1 LSKYLQNTSDDA
13 PKEVQI
19 FDTKKTN
26 PNKTSGQNGI
36 LDLELEANSDGKTII
51 SKQYSQDPLLLQ
63 RALYPENSLP
73 NMAYLYVMSSA
84 GGILQG
90 DRHKI
95 DISLKNNALAHFTT
109 QGATRV
115 YGMESNYASQIVN
128 ITVDEDCYL
137 EYIPDQIIPY
147 KDSKYYQKVNLN
159 VNDNSN
165 LIYSEILTPGRVAMG
180 ESFDYDICYMR
191 TSCKN
196 QNNKIRFLENL
207 KIEPK
212 KQQLQNFGVIGE
224 YQTVGT
230 VFILTKKENVEEL
243 EMTIN
248 EKIIKTDTISA
259 GTSILPDESGII
271 LRILGN
277 KTEDVSNL
285 VFKTLEICRKKCLGS
300 TFSKIRKN

>member
-1 LSKYLQNTSDDA
+1 MSNFLQNIPDDA

-19 FDTKKTN
+19 FEDKKTTT
-26 PNKTSGQNGI
+26 NKTSGQNGI
-36 LDLELEANSDGKTII
+36 LDLELSANSDGKTII

-95 DISLKNNALAHFTT
+95 DISLKNNSLVHLTT

-115 YGMESNYASQIVN
+115 YGMNSNYASQIVN
-128 ITVDEDCYL
+128 ITLGENCYL

-147 KDSKYYQKVNLN
+147 KNSRYYQKVNLN
-159 VNDNSN
+159 VNENSN
-165 LIYSEILTPGRVAMG
+165 LVYSEILTPGRVAMG

-191 TSCKN
+191 TNCKN
-196 QNNKIRFLENL
+196 QEEKIRFIENL

-212 KQQLQNFGVIGE
+212 KQQPQNFGLLGE
-224 YQTVGT
+224 FQTLGT
-230 VFILTKKENVEEL
+230 VFILTQKENVQEL
-243 EMTIN
+243 ETTLN
-248 EKIIKTDTISA
+248 EKIIKNEKLSA

-271 LRILGN
+271 LRVLGN
-277 KTEDVSNL
+277 KTEDVSDS
-285 VFKTLEICRKKCLGS
+285 VFDTLKICRKNFLG
-300 TFSKIRKN
+300 TTISKTRKN